1 MSIAF
6 FAVIAAISIAAAIG
20 VISSRQPVHS
30 ALFLLTN
37 FATLAIL
44 YVTLEAQFLAAVQII
59 IYAGGIVILI
69 LFVIMLLGS
78 EDIPADESRPWTAY
92 AGIVLGIIMLGGIAT
107 GTMGSFSDTDTPTK
121 TVFIADGVELTADEI
136 AAIVDTTELT
146 AEEAESLVDNEEII
160 TDDEVITIS
169 VLEGGTPKAVGMEL
183 FTKYLLPFE
192 MTAILIL
199 VALLGA
205 LLLGRRPRAGEAESQ
220 IAELEQLP
228 ESGE

>member
-30 ALFLLTN
+30 ALFLLSN

-78 EDIPADESRPWTAY
+78 EDLPADESRPWTAY
-92 AGIVLGIIMLGGIAT
+92 AGIVLGIIMLGGIAS
-107 GTMGSFSDTDTPTK
+107 GTMSSFSGVEIPQQEL
-121 TVFIADGVELTADEI
+121 ADGTI
-136 AAIVDTTELT
+136 TTM
-146 AEEAESLVDNEEII
+146 
-160 TDDEVITIS
+160 
-169 VLEGGTPKAVGMEL
+169 LEGGAPKAVGMEL
-183 FTKYLLPFE
+183 FQYYLLPFE

-205 LLLGRRPRAGEAESQ
+205 LLLGRRPQASESQ
-220 IAELEQLP
+220 VNEPEVTTLEQLP

>member
-20 VISSRQPVHS
+20 VITSRQPVHS
-30 ALFLLTN
+30 ALFLLAN

-92 AGIVLGIIMLGGIAT
+92 AGIVLGIIMLGGIAS
-107 GTMGSFSDTDTPTK
+107 GTIGAFS
-121 TVFIADGVELTADEI
+121 GVELPTQTLADGT
-136 AAIVDTTELT
+136 VT
-146 AEEAESLVDNEEII
+146 SM
-160 TDDEVITIS
+160 
-169 VLEGGTPKAVGMEL
+169 LEGGAPKSVGMEL

-205 LLLGRRPRAGEAESQ
+205 LLLGRRPEAGETEASEVQATEVQATTQQLSES
-220 IAELEQLP
+220 
-228 ESGE
+228 SGD

>member
-1 MSIAF
+1 MSLAF

-37 FATLAIL
+37 FATLAVL
-44 YVTLEAQFLAAVQII
+44 YITLDAQFLAATQVI

-78 EDIPADESRPWTAY
+78 EDLPADESRPWTAW

-107 GTMGSFSDTDTPTK
+107 GTMGAFDS
-121 TVFIADGVELTADEI
+121 VEI
-136 AAIVDTTELT
+136 PTTEL
-146 AEEAESLVDNEEII
+146 ADG
-160 TDDEVITIS
+160 TIVS
-169 VLEGGTPKAVGMEL
+169 QLEGGVPKAVGMEL

-205 LLLGRRPRAGEAESQ
+205 LLLGRRPEGESP
-220 IAELEQLP
+220 LDNEQLA
-228 ESGE
+228 ETSGD